1 MSAESIIERL
11 KEVFVDF
18 NESLQKATDII
29 TKAPESNSTIW
40 ETVSNMQNVIIPIAL
55 TLAVLYFFMGFLKQS
70 IMFQYMRWENV
81 VKTLLRI
88 ILAKVLIENTMTI
101 MTSIFAIGTE
111 IVQKMSLQASA
122 SISDIKW
129 DALENTLK
137 NLGPFD
143 RMGYWIQTLPISLIM
158 FIVIKVILLV
168 VYGRMIQIYIYTMF
182 APIPLATI
190 AGEGFGDTAKNFL
203 KDYAAVCLQGAVM
216 IGGIH
221 LYGAILR
228 QNLANASVPASMK
241 GFGEILL
248 MSIILLFVL
257 VKSSDWSKKIIGN

>member
-1 MSAESIIERL
+1 MSADSIIQNL
-11 KEVFVDF
+11 KELFGNF
-18 NESLQKATDII
+18 NESLQTATEII
-29 TKAPESNSTIW
+29 TKAPESDSVIW
-40 ETVSNMQNVIIPIAL
+40 QMVSNMQNVIIPIAL

-70 IMFQYMRWENV
+70 IMLQYMRWENV

-101 MTSIFAIGTE
+101 MTSIFAIATE
-111 IVQKMSLQASA
+111 IVQKMNLGATA
-122 SISDIKW
+122 TISDIKW
-129 DALENTLK
+129 DALATK
-137 NLGPFD
+137 LGDMGTFD

-158 FIVIKVILLV
+158 WIVIKVILLV

-182 APIPLATI
+182 APIPIATI

-216 IGGIH
+216 IGGMA
-221 LYGAILR
+221 LYGSILKS
-228 QNLANASVPASMK
+228 NLVDASIK

-248 MSIILLFVL
+248 MSVVLLFVL
-257 VKSSDWSKKIIGN
+257 VKSSDWSRKIIGN